1 MSRKTEV
8 VKEMQKVSA
17 DIERIERELEFLRNV
32 DVKYVDSIQLD
43 YIIPD
48 KPPKKVL
55 FPTPNG
61 KGAKSTV
68 EFIIGAYEDMLAIWN
83 ELLDELAKKL

>member
-1 MSRKTEV
+1 MSKRIEI

-17 DIERIERELEFLRNV
+17 DIERIEWELEVLKNV
-32 DVKYVDSIQLD
+32 DVKYVNSIQIE

-48 KPPKKVL
+48 KPSKKVL

-61 KGAKSTV
+61 RGAKSTV
-68 EFIIGAYEDMLAIWN
+68 DFVIGAYEDAIAIWN
-83 ELLDELAKKL
+83 ELLDGLAKKL